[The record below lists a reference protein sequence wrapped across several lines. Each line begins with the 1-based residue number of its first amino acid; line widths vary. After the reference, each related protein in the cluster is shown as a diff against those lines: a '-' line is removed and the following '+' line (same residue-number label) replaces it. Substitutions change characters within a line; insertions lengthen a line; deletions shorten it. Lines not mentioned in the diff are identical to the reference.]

1 MNYLNAGLKC
11 SFVGHINNFI
21 IEKKTEK
28 IFENIH
34 DYNSSRLQLQFIQ
47 EKCSYF
53 LYTMDVYNAEYLLPT
68 IFLGCSFI
76 NTVIE

>member
-11 SFVGHINNFI
+11 SFVGYINNFI

-34 DYNSSRLQLQFIQ
+34 DYNYNSSRNAY
-47 EKCSYF
+47 SYF
-53 LYTMDVYNAEYLLPT
+53 LYTMEEYNAEYLLPT